1 MWQPPEALRVVP
13 LLSRFARKGGRRQ
26 RGGAALARR
35 PLAWAAPV
43 FTNIGCVCRAVE
55 FIQIRSTFAL
65 AFFIAVLC
73 FAPSW
78 AHAQS
83 VGIAGM
89 LGSKALLVVDA
100 HPPRALAAGDEFQ
113 GVKVLSVDKD
123 EATVEV
129 QGKRQLL
136 RLGEAPVSVGGRGGS
151 GRRVVLM
158 ADSRGH
164 FVNSGTINGRVM
176 QYMVDTG
183 ASTVAIGRN
192 DADRMGLNYQKGQP
206 VRMSTANGVAQGW
219 RMKLDS
225 VRIGDVEVFGVEAI
239 ITPQPM
245 PYVLLGNSFL
255 TEFQMTRI
263 NDQMVL
269 EKRN

>member
-1 MWQPPEALRVVP
+1 MEQHPPEALRAFP
-13 LLSRFARKGGRRQ
+13 PPSPGLRRYHLLMAV
-26 RGGAALARR
+26 
-35 PLAWAAPV
+35 WAGLLVAP
-43 FTNIGCVCRAVE
+43 
-55 FIQIRSTFAL
+55 
-65 AFFIAVLC
+65 
-73 FAPSW
+73 PW

-83 VGIAGM
+83 VALAGM

-100 HPPRALAAGDEFQ
+100 HPPRAVGAGDEYQ
-113 GVKVLSVDKD
+113 GVKVIAITKE

-129 QGKRQLL
+129 KGARRTL
-136 RLGEAPVSVGGRGGS
+136 RLGEAPVSVGGRSGSAS
-151 GRRVVLM
+151 GRRVTLT

-164 FVNSGTINGRVM
+164 FVNSGSINGQVM

-183 ASTVAIGRN
+183 ASTVAIGRP
-192 DADRMGLNYQKGQP
+192 DADRMGLKYQNGQP
-206 VRMSTANGVAQGW
+206 VRMSTANGIGQGW

-239 ITPQPM
+239 ITSQPM

-255 TEFQMTRI
+255 NEFQMTRS

>member
-1 MWQPPEALRVVP
+1 MEQHPPEALRAFP
-13 LLSRFARKGGRRQ
+13 PPSPGLRRYHLLMAVWVS
-26 RGGAALARR
+26 L
-35 PLAWAAPV
+35 LVAP
-43 FTNIGCVCRAVE
+43 A
-55 FIQIRSTFAL
+55 
-65 AFFIAVLC
+65 
-73 FAPSW
+73 W

-83 VGIAGM
+83 VALAGM

-100 HPPRALAAGDEFQ
+100 HPPRAVGAGDEYQ
-113 GVKVLSVDKD
+113 GVKVIAITKE

-129 QGKRQLL
+129 KGARRTL
-136 RLGEAPVSVGGRGGS
+136 RLGEAPVSVGGRSGSAS
-151 GRRVVLM
+151 GRRVTLT

-164 FVNSGTINGRVM
+164 FVNSGSINGQVM

-183 ASTVAIGRN
+183 ASTIAIGRP
-192 DADRMGLNYQKGQP
+192 DADRMGLKYQNGQP
-206 VRMSTANGVAQGW
+206 VRMSTANGIGQGW

-239 ITPQPM
+239 ITSQPM

-255 TEFQMTRI
+255 NEFQMTRS

>member
-1 MWQPPEALRVVP
+1 MAWQSQFHVVGWCGLHQLQAPWMWLYRAAILRRLLVPAL
-13 LLSRFARKGGRRQ
+13 
-26 RGGAALARR
+26 AALCLA
-35 PLAWAAPV
+35 PLSAHSQ
-43 FTNIGCVCRAVE
+43 AV
-55 FIQIRSTFAL
+55 AL
-65 AFFIAVLC
+65 
-73 FAPSW
+73 
-78 AHAQS
+78 
-83 VGIAGM
+83 AGM

-100 HPPRALAAGDEFQ
+100 SPPRAVGAGDEYK
-113 GVKVLSVDKD
+113 GVKVIAVTSD

-129 QGKRQLL
+129 KGVRRTL
-136 RLGEAPVSVGGRGGS
+136 RLGEAPVSVGNRGS
-151 GRRVVLM
+151 GKRVVLV

-192 DADRMGLNYQKGQP
+192 DADRMGLNYQSGQP
-206 VRMSTANGVAQGW
+206 VRVNTANGVGEGW

-239 ITPQPM
+239 ITSQPM

-255 TEFQMTRI
+255 TEFQMTRV